1 MEEFKALLDLRA
13 SCSKSGIFFGGVLVE
28 IKAQV
33 SHVLEL
39 VEGQI
44 VKYLDLPLIS
54 GKLPS
59 KGYKRQ
65 IRSQVE
71 LTLVLPKNYH
81 LLVVFN

>member
-1 MEEFKALLDLRA
+1 MEEFKALSDLQA
-13 SCSKSGIFFGGVLVE
+13 SCSKSGTFFGGVLVE

-33 SHVLEL
+33 SHVLES
-39 VEGQI
+39 

-59 KGYKRQ
+59 RDYRRQ
-65 IRSQVE
+65 TRSQVE
-71 LTLVLPKNYH
+71 LTLVLPENYH